1 MTDEPMRDL
10 VKECGLDWQRGYMQL
25 FHDDPVNR
33 YALLIEVV
41 EAAVLR
47 KLAEQPNPWRDV
59 IDNELV
65 CSHLGTWESFPD
77 ATTAL
82 NAVLNWH
89 IDVSLSPEVSS
100 DAEALVQRGRDEKD
114 AEIARL
120 REDAERYRW
129 LREFNPT
136 RFAIDLGASL
146 ARINCKA
153 DGQREMD
160 AAIDAASKP

>member
-1 MTDEPMRDL
+1 MTDKTELLRLAD
-10 VKECGLDWQRGYMQL
+10 
-25 FHDDPVNR
+25 
-33 YALLIEVV
+33 ALESAFTTGRFIDYTCT
-41 EAAVLR
+41 EAPAILR

-100 DAEALVQRGRDEKD
+100 DAEALVQRGRDEKE

-129 LREFNPT
+129 LRDMAGGANVGVY
-136 RFAIDLGASL
+136 IDAKCAHKRKWLSL
-146 ARINCKA
+146 S
-153 DGQREMD
+153 EMD
-160 AAIDAASKP
+160 SAIDAASKP